1 MKTNL
6 LSIDTPFA
14 IGAGHC
20 DTRKILLCPGPVM
33 LSDAV
38 QRAVMTTNI
47 GHREVE
53 FSDILRQSARMLR
66 PVVGA
71 DDSYEIAFV
80 TGSGTAANECIIAG
94 LAKQGSILVI
104 SNGEFGERLAEV
116 ARTHSA
122 DVDHLRFEWQADI
135 DLVRLE
141 TKLKAKPYR
150 LVLVVHHETST
161 GMLNPVAHVAALAK
175 AHGALISVD
184 AVSSIGGEHL
194 AMRDWG
200 IDILVGASGKAL
212 SAMPGVGILVV
223 RSAVLATLET
233 GDKASHYL
241 DLKKHFHFMR
251 EFAQT
256 PNTPAI
262 HAFVA
267 LHASLLEITQQGLKA
282 FRRDIGARA
291 RLTRMVLRSLN
302 LDHAIYPGHTSQVI
316 TCVYLPPM
324 MSVARLAMRLKEQ
337 GIVIYNGKG
346 PLKDKL
352 FQLGHIGALRHGDT
366 LFALEQIKRIINDSR
381 GLEHHLPPR
390 LEPIIGEV
398 HDAA

>member
-1 MKTNL
+1 M
-6 LSIDTPFA
+6 
-14 IGAGHC
+14 
-20 DTRKILLCPGPVM
+20 RKILLCPGPVM

-53 FSDILRQSARMLR
+53 FSDILQQSAQLLR

-94 LAKQGSILVI
+94 LARQGAILVI

-122 DVDHLRFEWQADI
+122 DVDHLRFEWQAEI
-135 DLVRLE
+135 NLARLE
-141 TKLKAKPYR
+141 DTLQAKAYR
-150 LVLVVHHETST
+150 LVLMVHHETST
-161 GMLNPVAHVAALAK
+161 GMLNPVAQVAALAR
-175 AHGALISVD
+175 AHGVLISVD
-184 AVSSIGGEHL
+184 AVSSIGGEQIE
-194 AMRDWG
+194 MRDWG

-223 RSAVLATLET
+223 RSAVLATLES

-241 DLKKHFHFMR
+241 DLEKHFRFMR

-267 LHASLLEITQQGLKA
+267 LHASLLEITHQGLKA

-291 RLTRMVLRSLN
+291 RLTRRVLRRLN
-302 LDHAIYPGHTSQVI
+302 LDHARYAGHTSQVI

-324 MSVARLAMRLKEQ
+324 MSVARLAVRLKEQ

-352 FQLGHIGALRHGDT
+352 FQLGHIGALRHEDT
-366 LFALEQIKRIINDSR
+366 LFALEQLQRIITDSQ
-381 GLEHHLPPR
+381 GIEQHLP
-390 LEPIIGEV
+390 LAMEPLMGEV

>member
-1 MKTNL
+1 M
-6 LSIDTPFA
+6 
-14 IGAGHC
+14 
-20 DTRKILLCPGPVM
+20 RKILLCPGPVM
-33 LSDAV
+33 LSEAV

-53 FSDILRQSARMLR
+53 FSDILRQSVKLLR

-71 DDSYEIAFV
+71 DEAYEIAFV

-94 LAKQGSILVI
+94 LAKQGAILVI

-122 DVDHLRFEWQADI
+122 DVDHVRFEWQAAI
-135 DLVRLE
+135 DPVRLE
-141 TKLKAKPYR
+141 AALQARAYR

-161 GMLNPVAHVAALAK
+161 GMLNPVAQVAALAH

-184 AVSSIGGEHL
+184 AVSSIGGERIKM
-194 AMRDWG
+194 AEWG
-200 IDILVGASGKAL
+200 VDILVGASGKAL

-233 GDKASHYL
+233 ADKASHYL
-241 DLKKHFHFMR
+241 DLKKHFHYMR

-267 LHASLLEITQQGLKA
+267 LHASLLEMSGQGLKT
-282 FRRDIGARA
+282 FRRAIGARA
-291 RLTRMVLRSLN
+291 RLTRSVLRRLN
-302 LDHAIYPGHTSQVI
+302 LDHAVYAGHTSQVI

-324 MSVARLAMRLKEQ
+324 MSVARLAKRLKEQ

-346 PLKDKL
+346 PLKDRL
-352 FQLGHIGALRHGDT
+352 FQLGHIGALRHEDT
-366 LFALEQIKRIINDSR
+366 LFALEQLTRIIKDSR
-381 GLEHHLPPR
+381 GIARHLP
-390 LEPIIGEV
+390 LGAEPVLGEV